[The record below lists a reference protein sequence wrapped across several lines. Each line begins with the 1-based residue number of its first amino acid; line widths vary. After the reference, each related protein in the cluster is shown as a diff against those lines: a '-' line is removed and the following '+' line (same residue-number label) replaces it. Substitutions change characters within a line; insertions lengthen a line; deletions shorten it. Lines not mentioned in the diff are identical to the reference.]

1 MKEQTITTPPVNT
14 PFYYGWVIVFIGAMG
29 VFFSGPGQ
37 TYSVS
42 VFIDSYIND
51 FGWSRSQVSGIYS
64 GATLAA
70 GLCMLYIGRFIDMQG
85 QRKMAVIV
93 GIGLGLACFWNSLV
107 ANMAMLFIGFFFLRL
122 LGQGSMTLIPN
133 TLIPQ
138 WFIEKR
144 GKALSMMAIG
154 GFASS
159 AAFPPINAWLV
170 SEWGWSFSWK
180 VWGILLLVVFVP
192 LAYFLIRNKP
202 EDLGLLPDGEIIQH
216 KGDNGKQ
223 GINENIKKN
232 LEVNWTLQEAKKTR
246 AYWLLLVV
254 VCIPAL
260 VNTGLT
266 FHLISIF
273 KENGLTNGMAAIVL
287 SLMAIVGFPISIV
300 AGFVLDRVK
309 VNLILAGIFVGE
321 IVFLILLQFTDSV
334 GMALVFGILWGF
346 SNGFE
351 RIALNYVWPSYFGR
365 MALGSIK
372 GSAMTIMVIGS
383 ALGPLPFG
391 FAFDLFGGYQEII
404 LITLIFPVIGILCS
418 ILAKKPNKQEE
429 PVQS

>member
-1 MKEQTITTPPVNT
+1 
-14 PFYYGWVIVFIGAMG
+14 
-29 VFFSGPGQ
+29 
-37 TYSVS
+37 
-42 VFIDSYIND
+42 
-51 FGWSRSQVSGIYS
+51 
-64 GATLAA
+64 
-70 GLCMLYIGRFIDMQG
+70 
-85 QRKMAVIV
+85 
-93 GIGLGLACFWNSLV
+93 
-107 ANMAMLFIGFFFLRL
+107 
-122 LGQGSMTLIPN
+122 MTLIPN

-144 GKALSMMAIG
+144 GKALSRMAIG

-159 AAFPPINAWLV
+159 AALPPINAWLV

-180 VWGILLLVVFVP
+180 VWGLLLLVVFVP

-216 KGDNGKQ
+216 KNDNGKN
-223 GINENIKKN
+223 GKIENTPRK

-273 KENGLTNGMAAIVL
+273 KENGLTNGTAAVVL

-321 IVFLILLQFTDSV
+321 IIFLVLLQFTNSV
-334 GMALVFGILWGF
+334 GMALLFGILWGF

-351 RIALNYVWPSYFGR
+351 RIALNYV
-365 MALGSIK
+365 
-372 GSAMTIMVIGS
+372 S
-383 ALGPLPFG
+383 ALLLWTDG
-391 FAFDLFGGYQEII
+391 
-404 LITLIFPVIGILCS
+404 S
-418 ILAKKPNKQEE
+418 W
-429 PVQS
+429 